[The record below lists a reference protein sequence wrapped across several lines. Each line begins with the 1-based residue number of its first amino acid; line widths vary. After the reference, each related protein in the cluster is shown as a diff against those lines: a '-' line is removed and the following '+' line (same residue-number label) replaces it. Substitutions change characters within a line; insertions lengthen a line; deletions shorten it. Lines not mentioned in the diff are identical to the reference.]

1 MTSRCCPRS
10 SETRRGGTVCRTCP
24 WFYCA
29 REGSV
34 LRNRAACGQG
44 AQTLGLARKKLNKF
58 NHLVVTGFR
67 SHQPIKGSTFVAGE
81 EPIVAGMAGRY
92 ATALFDLAQEANALD
107 AVAKDLN
114 SLRGLIDGSDDMK
127 RLVRSP
133 VFTADEQT
141 GAINAI
147 LDRLSVH
154 ALTRKFVGLVA
165 KNRRLFALRDM
176 ARAYAALLAKHRGEM
191 TATVTSAHPLS
202 DAQVTSL
209 KATLKQSFK
218 LDVNLTTDV
227 DPALLGGLVV
237 KVGSR
242 MIDTSLKT
250 KLDNLQLAMKE
261 A

>member
-1 MTSRCCPRS
+1 M
-10 SETRRGGTVCRTCP
+10 
-24 WFYCA
+24 
-29 REGSV
+29 
-34 LRNRAACGQG
+34 
-44 AQTLGLARKKLNKF
+44 
-58 NHLVVTGFR
+58 
-67 SHQPIKGSTFVAGE
+67 AGE

-92 ATALFDLAQEANALD
+92 ATALFDLARDSNALD
-107 AVAKDLN
+107 PVAKDLAA
-114 SLRGLIDGSDDMK
+114 LRELIQGSDDLR

-133 VFTADEQT
+133 VFSAEEQT
-141 GAINAI
+141 GAMNAI

-154 ALTRKFVGLVA
+154 ELTRKFVGLVA
-165 KNRRLFALRDM
+165 KNRRLFALQDM
-176 ARAYAALLAKHRGEM
+176 TRAYATLLAKHRGEM
-191 TATVTSAHPLS
+191 TATVTSAHPLT
-202 DAQVTSL
+202 DEQVSAL

-227 DPALLGGLVV
+227 DPHLMGGLVV

>member
-1 MTSRCCPRS
+1 M
-10 SETRRGGTVCRTCP
+10 
-24 WFYCA
+24 
-29 REGSV
+29 
-34 LRNRAACGQG
+34 
-44 AQTLGLARKKLNKF
+44 
-58 NHLVVTGFR
+58 
-67 SHQPIKGSTFVAGE
+67 AGE

-92 ATALFDLAQEANALD
+92 ATALFELAQEGNALD
-107 AVAKDLN
+107 AVAKDLA
-114 SLRGLIDGSDDMK
+114 SIRELIDGSEDMK

-133 VFTADEQT
+133 VFSADEQT
-141 GAINAI
+141 NAINAI
-147 LDRLSVH
+147 LDKLSAH

-176 ARAYAALLAKHRGEM
+176 TRAFAAQLAKHRGEM

-202 DAQVTSL
+202 DGQVNAL

-218 LDVNLTTDV
+218 LDVNLTSEV
-227 DPALLGGLVV
+227 DADLLGGLVV